1 MEDSG
6 LELFKDLISC
16 ISKHLLN
23 YTKNESQALKLIRI
37 AVNEAIK
44 EENYHG

>member
-1 MEDSG
+1 MEESQ
-6 LELFKDLISC
+6 LKLFKDLILC

-23 YTKNESQALKLIRI
+23 YTNNESQALKLIRI
-37 AVNEAIK
+37 AVNEAIQ